1 MRRNVLAGLAAFA
14 AAAAVLPRPSAAQAF
29 PARPLRIVVPF
40 PAGGPTDQVARL
52 VADKLQA
59 TLGQPVVVDNRPGGA
74 GQIAATQVLQAPAD
88 GHTLLIG
95 DMGLYAVN
103 PSLYPKL
110 SYDVQRDF
118 VPITGAMSAPMVLNV
133 PANSPSATVADL
145 VRRASSSPLNFASQ
159 GPGTGGHLIGEMFR
173 AQSKG
178 NLNHVPYKGG
188 APAMQDLIA
197 GQVDLFFE
205 VLGASLPQARAGR
218 IRMLAIAAPA
228 RSRLAPDLPTTA
240 EAGFPGLTMSPWFGF
255 VARSGTPDAALRRL
269 NAEIVAA
276 LGQPDVVERLQTVG
290 FEPIPGAPEQFAR
303 LIRDETERWG
313 AVVRSA
319 GIKVE

>member
-1 MRRNVLAGLAAFA
+1 MRRTVLNALIGTA
-14 AAAAVLPRPSAAQAF
+14 AAAALGPRSAVAQAF
-29 PARPLRIVVPF
+29 PARAMRIVVPF
-40 PAGGPTDQVARL
+40 PAGGPTDQVARM

-59 TLGQPVVVDNRPGGA
+59 AMAQPVVVDNRPGGA
-74 GQIAATQVLQAPAD
+74 GQIAVAQLMQAPAD

-95 DMGLYAVN
+95 DMGVYAVN
-103 PSLYPKL
+103 PALYPKL

-118 VPITGAMSAPMVLNV
+118 VPISAAMSAPMVLNV
-133 PANSPSATVADL
+133 PAGSPSASVAEL
-145 VRRASSSPLNFASQ
+145 VRRAASAPLNFASQ

-228 RSRLAPDLPTTA
+228 RSRLAPELPTTA
-240 EAGFPGLTMSPWFGF
+240 EAGFPNLTMSPWFGF
-255 VARSGTPDAALRRL
+255 VARTGTPEPALRRL

-276 LGQPDVVERLQTVG
+276 LGQADVVERLQTVG
-290 FEPIPGAPEQFAR
+290 FDPIPGTPEQFAR

-313 AVVRSA
+313 GVVRSA